1 MTKEGELERKVPTPK
16 PDYRLE
22 QMDDEL
28 LLYHPGQTKTVYLN
42 QTASLVWQ
50 LCDGQRCAGEIMQ
63 LLQDSFPESADQIAA
78 DVRRALAEFERHG
91 AIEYA

>member
-1 MTKEGELERKVPTPK
+1 MTSDDQFDRKVPRPK
-16 PDYRLE
+16 SDYRLE

-28 LLYHPGQTKTVYLN
+28 LLYHPGETKTVYLN

-50 LCDGQRCAGEIMQ
+50 LCDGERSAGDITR
-63 LLQDSFPESADQIAA
+63 LLQDSFPESSDQIAA
-78 DVRRALAEFERHG
+78 DVRAALAEFERHG

>member
-1 MTKEGELERKVPTPK
+1 MTNDRQAGRQVPRPR

-28 LLYHPGQTKTVYLN
+28 LLYHPGETKTVYLN

-50 LCDGQRCAGEIMQ
+50 LCNGERSTDEIMR
-63 LLQDSFPESADQIAA
+63 LLQDSFPESSEQIEA
-78 DVRRALAEFERHG
+78 DVRAALAEFERHG

>member
-1 MTKEGELERKVPTPK
+1 MSHNDQIEQQVPKPK

-22 QMDDEL
+22 QMEDEL
-28 LLYHPGQTKTVYLN
+28 LLYHPGETRTVYLN

-50 LCDGQRCAGEIMQ
+50 LCDGERSAGDIMR
-63 LLQDSFPESADQIAA
+63 LLQDSFPESSDQIAA
-78 DVRRALAEFERHG
+78 DVRAALAEFERHG